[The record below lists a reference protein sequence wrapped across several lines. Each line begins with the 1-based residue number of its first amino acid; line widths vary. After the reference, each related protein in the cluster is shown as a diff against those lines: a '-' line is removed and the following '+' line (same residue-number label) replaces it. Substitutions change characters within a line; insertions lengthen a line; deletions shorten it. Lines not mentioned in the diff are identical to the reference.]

1 MTQRNDIDP
10 GVLEDMKKK
19 NIDIDLTLSIL
30 NKINSEGNQTKPA
43 EVSAIPNIDNETIL
57 DFTKNS
63 PWTAEYRRTVHEADK
78 LGITRIV
85 MDLAECTEEE
95 IKLSRQALAEI
106 GRELYP
112 FTAYGILNGGSA
124 SSYVDK
130 TKNMSFNS
138 DLYSIY
144 EARFSQLADPLKG
157 RSKGVTPAFV
167 QPDGSA
173 GPSFIELKM
182 RALLIEAFR
191 YLDSGKKCRRSEL
204 SSGVDVLYPMF
215 QMLSQNNKSEI
226 EKTYK
231 EYRHSHMLEELIQFL
246 DIDITQTRDG
256 IQPLIAAFTHSE
268 LGGARGI
275 FDRAHGKRRSVI
287 ALPGGHGQCFSVLR
301 PILEDLYNKGKRFI
315 QICNVD
321 NIGNSIDP
329 AELAALALS
338 GRQAGFDFAFR
349 TPVDVKGGI
358 LIRDSSNRLTCVDIG
373 PAVTKEDV
381 LRFESAGHR
390 ILFNCATGLFNL
402 EYLVANIDRITDSI
416 PMRLSDQNKDAGKYS
431 QAEYITWEVIG
442 ILDEL
447 LIYGVDKYDRF
458 LAAKLLLES
467 LITSGLDLESPS
479 FPRADTPEEDLKP
492 VAEKLHSGLNEK
504 LSTVYGMKRD
514 AGRWIPKT
522 IFELHG

>member
-1 MTQRNDIDP
+1 VTRRNDINP

-30 NKINSEGNQTKPA
+30 NKINSKGNQTEPA

-57 DFTKNS
+57 DFSGNS
-63 PWTAEYRRTVHEADK
+63 PWTADLKRTVHEADK
-78 LGITRIV
+78 LGIGKMV
-85 MDLAECTEEE
+85 MGLAECTEGEM
-95 IKLSRQALAEI
+95 KLSRQALSEI
-106 GRELYP
+106 GRELYL
-112 FTAYGILNGGSA
+112 FTSYGILNGGSA
-124 SSYVDK
+124 SSYADK
-130 TKNMSFNS
+130 TKNKSFNS
-138 DLYSIY
+138 DIYSIY
-144 EARFSQLADPLKG
+144 EARFNQLSDPLRGRPKG
-157 RSKGVTPAFV
+157 ATPAFI
-167 QPDGSA
+167 QHDGSA

-182 RALLIEAFR
+182 RALLIETFK
-191 YLDSGKKCRRSEL
+191 YLDTGKICRRGAP
-204 SSGVDVLYPMF
+204 SSGVDVLFPMF

-231 EYRHSHMLEELIQFL
+231 EYRHSSLLEELIRFL
-246 DIDITQTRDG
+246 EIDITQTRDG

-268 LGGARGI
+268 PGTAYGI
-275 FDRAHGKRRSVI
+275 FDRADGKQNSVI

-301 PILEDLYNKGKRFI
+301 PIFEDLYSKGKRFI

-329 AELAALALS
+329 AELAILALS
-338 GRQAGFDFAFR
+338 GKQAGFDFAFR
-349 TPVDVKGGI
+349 TPVDIKGGI

-402 EYLVANIDRITDSI
+402 EYLVNNIDHITDSI
-416 PMRLSDQNKDAGKYS
+416 PLRLSDQNKDAGKYS

-442 ILDEL
+442 ILDEP
-447 LIYGVDKYDRF
+447 LIFGVDKYDRF

-467 LITSGLDLESPS
+467 LMTSGLDIESPS
-479 FPRADTPEEDLKP
+479 FPISDTPEEDLKH
-492 VAEKLHSGLNEK
+492 VAEKLHSGLKEK
-504 LSTVYGMKRD
+504 LSTVYGMKRNT
-514 AGRWIPKT
+514 GRWIPKT
-522 IFELHG
+522 ILELHG